1 MQKQVLVILLVAIL
15 VAVFALTNA
24 EVMAVRLFFWT
35 YELSGSLVILISV
48 ALGAV
53 LVFLLNTVGWIK
65 GKLTVK
71 DLKSE
76 LDKTKKQLEDVL
88 QTNQTYQQEIENLKA
103 ELNMAIQANQVEQTQ
118 QEQ

>member
-24 EVMAVRLFFWT
+24 EVMSVRLFFWT

-48 ALGAV
+48 ALGAM

-65 GKLTVK
+65 SKFTLKGVK
-71 DLKSE
+71 TE
-76 LDKTKKQLEDVL
+76 LEHTKKQRDDALKE
-88 QTNQTYQQEIENLKA
+88 NQLYQQEIENLKA
-103 ELNMAIQANQVEQTQ
+103 KLNVEQSALQ
-118 QEQ
+118 QEQTPQQ

>member
-48 ALGAV
+48 ALGAI

-65 GKLTVK
+65 SKFT
-71 DLKSE
+71 LKEVRNE
-76 LDKTKKQLEDVL
+76 LDKTRKQLDDAL
-88 QTNQTYQQEIENLKA
+88 KDNQLYQREIENLKA
-103 ELNMAIQANQVEQTQ
+103 KLDAEQLATQQEQTQ
-118 QEQ
+118 QP